1 VALAEESGHVRFFV
15 LVRVV
20 ALVLAS
26 GSSVLMAAG
35 GWSEAVLLSL
45 EGKGTSADLLVY
57 LFVAATYT
65 LAAIAALHGL
75 AFWLDTLG

>member
-1 VALAEESGHVRFFV
+1 
-15 LVRVV
+15 
-20 ALVLAS
+20 
-26 GSSVLMAAG
+26 MAAG
-35 GWSEAVLLSL
+35 GWSETVLLSL